1 MPKEK
6 SCESKWESLSGG
18 IVFVCSYLLPLASC
32 KLTSIRWR
40 VGASGKD
47 QRPLP
52 WGQSSACSPPSPFG
66 SCASGHVPDALFLIG
81 WESAETPTNV
91 AADVVGHD
99 EGYSKTPGA
108 GRSARATP
116 VRGGEL
122 LCARRNVPPLRCMGS
137 LVWECGDPWG
147 QPLLLH
153 AIAETVSRLVFLRLG
168 PAARSSSEHAV
179 RGVDVHPELG

>member
-6 SCESKWESLSGG
+6 SCESKWEGLSGG

-32 KLTSIRWR
+32 KLASIRWR
-40 VGASGKD
+40 VGASGKTNAHSLGGKALLVHHRLLLGLVPVVMS
-47 QRPLP
+47 QMRFSSSGGKVRNPHKRSSRRSRPR
-52 WGQSSACSPPSPFG
+52 WG
-66 SCASGHVPDALFLIG
+66 LFKN
-81 WESAETPTNV
+81 S
-91 AADVVGHD
+91 
-99 EGYSKTPGA
+99 GA